1 MSFYVIAQFWLVHHR
16 VYRLIS
22 GHHESVAWWNFLFLF
37 TITLFPFTAGLLAA
51 YPDNVLAT
59 DLFALNLL
67 AASFASTAVVYV
79 ARHRDLLDGRV
90 TPNMVRRVRLR
101 GTGIAGVIVVSI
113 AVSFV
118 STDWAKYLWLGMI
131 LVAVVTDRAEAR
143 GAT

>member
-1 MSFYVIAQFWLVHHR
+1 M
-16 VYRLIS
+16 
-22 GHHESVAWWNFLFLF
+22 
-37 TITLFPFTAGLLAA
+37 LAA